1 MTDVLRSLVLLFYI
15 FFYSFFFSL
24 DPVSPEWDKLSGMV
38 CNFAIEA
45 RGQNIIS
52 VNCIKT
58 KEIMMMRDLNKNF

>member
-1 MTDVLRSLVLLFYI
+1 MT
-15 FFYSFFFSL
+15 
-24 DPVSPEWDKLSGMV
+24 PEWDKLSGMV
-38 CNFAIEA
+38 CNFAIEV